1 MMEENTTQEL
11 TKEEILKILK
21 EENPKLG
28 EKYTQYI
35 LIIEYKKLNEN
46 LGIIKGELYKNDII
60 EYRGSLLTP
69 NPKGGSWE
77 NIGIGKSKFYGLTF
91 DTREE
96 SIAELLGGFF
106 KRSLKEGR
114 LQDLISK

>member
-11 TKEEILKILK
+11 TKEEILNILK

-35 LIIEYKKLNEN
+35 LIIEYKKPNEK
-46 LGIIKGELYKNDII
+46 LGTIKAELHKNDTI

-69 NPKGGSWE
+69 NPKGG
-77 NIGIGKSKFYGLTF
+77 KFYGLTF

-96 SIAELLGGFF
+96 SIAELFGGFF
-106 KRSLKEGR
+106 KRSLKEGK
-114 LQDLISK
+114 LQDLIPK